1 MTMNFETLQSNLVGI
16 LSAAAAGRFRVVGY
30 QTKTEDA
37 EETLNNN
44 RLVRV
49 YYNEGQFP
57 KDKGGLVGP
66 IMHDATYT
74 IELMV
79 TKSAKVDLATLDNPA
94 STQLQLQTALANVKL
109 AENLADQSWD
119 ELAGIVYQILMDGTN
134 LDLGMPVGV
143 IANRWLDNPRKD
155 QPGGIDVARGI
166 IGGQLITIT
175 GSMQLTCTL
184 EEDITGDVG
193 VEGYIYD
200 NVIDIENDDNEQ
212 TGVLIDHTPIP

>member
-1 MTMNFETLQSNLVGI
+1 MTMNFETLSSNIASILV
-16 LSAAAAGRFRVVGY
+16 ANAAGRFRVVNY
-30 QTKTEDA
+30 QSKTMDA
-37 EETLNNN
+37 DETVNNN

-79 TKSAKVDLATLDNPA
+79 TKLARADLTVLNNPNAT
-94 STQLQLQTALANVKL
+94 SLQLQTALANVKF
-109 AENLADQSWD
+109 AEDLADKSWD

-155 QPGGIDVARGI
+155 QPGGIDVARGL

-175 GSMQLTCTL
+175 GSMRLTCTL
-184 EEDITGDVG
+184 HEDITGDVG